1 MHSGKLNWAGSLS
14 SVELNWD
21 QFSTEPVFIQ
31 LTETETEIEKYLK
44 NNSKLTVTVIVTEK
58 SEITVTVSVTEK
70 CNKVN

>member
-1 MHSGKLNWAGSLS
+1 
-14 SVELNWD
+14 
-21 QFSTEPVFIQ
+21 VFIQ